1 MSNERYREVPI
12 RVAAWSGSRGEEEPR
27 RFELEGRELEVAE
40 ILERWREPHGRAFRV
55 RADDGR
61 SYLLFCQEP
70 ELRWW
75 LMGRSER
82 DPGAPPP

>member
-1 MSNERYREVPI
+1 MSGERSDEIPI

-27 RFELEGRELEVAE
+27 RFELEGRELEVVE
-40 ILERWREPHGRAFRV
+40 ILDRWREPHGRAFRV
-55 RADDGR
+55 RAGDGQ

-75 LMGRSER
+75 LMGR
-82 DPGAPPP
+82 PGEPPGSAPG